1 MDSVIMDILSDIHE
15 PQRVTS
21 IKNDDFVK
29 SRKFPRIVI
38 PVKTGSQRFQRV
50 TKTLDTGFHR
60 CGDFLRERQESPGRK
75 SGCCL
80 SSIGVMKQHLQ
91 KQKDHGLDVIPLLTG
106 RFYLP
111 VNIHSIL
118 IVFYS
123 HTY

>member
-21 IKNDDFVK
+21 IKN
-29 SRKFPRIVI
+29 
-38 PVKTGSQRFQRV
+38 
-50 TKTLDTGFHR
+50 H
-60 CGDFLRERQESPGRK
+60 QEENPGAV
-75 SGCCL
+75 CQA
-80 SSIGVMKQHLQ
+80 IGVMKQHLQ

-111 VNIHSIL
+111 VNIHSML

-123 HTY
+123 HPY